1 MYTVQPSIEMKYIVL
16 IIEYINDIH
25 KRVLKLNLP
34 FGMTIAR
41 AGTSHDHVVH
51 RVVVPAHRRNQFKN
65 GSECRSVLQSESV
78 NLGNAKDNSH
88 HL

>member
-1 MYTVQPSIEMKYIVL
+1 MKYIVL
-16 IIEYINDIH
+16 IIEYLNDIH

-51 RVVVPAHRRNQFKN
+51 RVVVPAHIIIGFE
-65 GSECRSVLQSESV
+65 SRSVLQSKSIF
-78 NLGNAKDNSH
+78 
-88 HL
+88 